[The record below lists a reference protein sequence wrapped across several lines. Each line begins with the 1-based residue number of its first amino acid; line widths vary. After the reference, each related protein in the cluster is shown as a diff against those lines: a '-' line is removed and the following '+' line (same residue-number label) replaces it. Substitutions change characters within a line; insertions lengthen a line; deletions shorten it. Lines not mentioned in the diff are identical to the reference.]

1 MKPCIAAVVG
11 LLLLAPVEAFSFAT
25 GKDVTFVSVELL
37 DSTGTADSCDDDGV
51 LDTGETARVH
61 VTLRN
66 NGTEK
71 LTQTSMT
78 LSSLDPDI
86 SFPKGQEVTFPASEP
101 GKNTSAE
108 LTMKLV
114 GSAKPR
120 DVTLRID
127 YRDKE
132 QQVSGD
138 KTHTTVF
145 RVNTDKLPETST
157 LETVEIPDHPWAIR
171 ASPASLSQWT
181 RQLDST
187 GTNWF
192 FRGPNNGLP
201 GDLVLVSPPLQVS
214 ETKAFRF
221 TFQQRY
227 VFETVSSSNS
237 FYDGAV
243 IELSADDGGAGWI
256 SATG

>member
-1 MKPCIAAVVG
+1 LKPCIAAVVG
-11 LLLLAPVEAFSFAT
+11 LLLLAPVEAFSSAT

-51 LDTGETARVH
+51 LDTGETARVR

-78 LSSLDPDI
+78 LSSMDLDV

-101 GKNTSAE
+101 GKHTSAE

-120 DVTLRID
+120 DVALRID

-138 KTHTTVF
+138 KTHTAVY
-145 RVNTDKLPETST
+145 RVNTDTLPLRSIVAPRIFIRTTQNGILTRTIFPSSGSNAITLIDSGAFALGGGCRST
-157 LETVEIPDHPWAIR
+157 FER
-171 ASPASLSQWT
+171 
-181 RQLDST
+181 
-187 GTNWF
+187 
-192 FRGPNNGLP
+192 
-201 GDLVLVSPPLQVS
+201 
-214 ETKAFRF
+214 
-221 TFQQRY
+221 RY
-227 VFETVSSSNS
+227 FPCLSSSMRGFCPSNRRR
-237 FYDGAV
+237 
-243 IELSADDGGAGWI
+243 
-256 SATG
+256 T